1 MEHSAH
7 IAKWLRLWTAT
18 PGALVR
24 LQLCALKNIAP
35 WLNGRA
41 PDSDSGGVGSI
52 PAGAVVKAF

>member
-1 MEHSAH
+1 MNYGKAQ
-7 IAKWLRLWTAT
+7 IKIKGNTT
-18 PGALVR
+18 
-24 LQLCALKNIAP
+24 